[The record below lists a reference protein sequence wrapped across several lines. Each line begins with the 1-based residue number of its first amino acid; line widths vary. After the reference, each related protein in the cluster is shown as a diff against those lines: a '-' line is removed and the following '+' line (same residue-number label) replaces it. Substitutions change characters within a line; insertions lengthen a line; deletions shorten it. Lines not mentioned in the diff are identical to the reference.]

1 MKCGLYLVATP
12 IGNLQDIGLRA
23 LEVLEEADI
32 IACED
37 TRVTG
42 KLLSRHAI
50 TTKMTPYHEHNAA
63 RARTGLIERISKG
76 EAVAL
81 VTDAGTPSISDP
93 GLRMVQDCVKEDLPV
108 TAIPGAN
115 AAITSL
121 ILSGLPTDRFF
132 FAGFLPNKKFQRR
145 KELTGLTA
153 VPATLVFQES
163 AKRLAAALSDMAE
176 ILGDRPAAMA
186 RELTKLYEEVRRGTL
201 TDLARHF
208 TDNGP
213 PKGEIVIVV
222 GPPEKKSTLTEAE
235 LDNMIREHLEQ
246 QSVKDTAAAIATL
259 TGLPKKKIYAR
270 AVELSHD
277 EK

>member
-1 MKCGLYLVATP
+1 FSVQVARAITKITKTGTTKYRLEDDQPGHNGLFPDCPARKFSFPLIPLINEGVIWLFLFVSSGPLCNIQLHRVKVETSERRTASKHDCTLNEKRQKERIVMKCGLYLVATP

-93 GLRMVQDCVKEDLPV
+93 GLRLVQDCVKEDLPV

-121 ILSGLPTDRFF
+121 IL
-132 FAGFLPNKKFQRR
+132 
-145 KELTGLTA
+145 
-153 VPATLVFQES
+153 
-163 AKRLAAALSDMAE
+163 
-176 ILGDRPAAMA
+176 
-186 RELTKLYEEVRRGTL
+186 
-201 TDLARHF
+201 
-208 TDNGP
+208 
-213 PKGEIVIVV
+213 
-222 GPPEKKSTLTEAE
+222 
-235 LDNMIREHLEQ
+235 
-246 QSVKDTAAAIATL
+246 
-259 TGLPKKKIYAR
+259 
-270 AVELSHD
+270 
-277 EK
+277 